1 MIRAPAA
8 PGAVGRFRCRGEGG
22 RRVLD
27 RETLQLLILAAA
39 AGIVGV
45 VAQFGIN
52 LALRVPFGAQL
63 AGYILISLVLSA
75 GATVIGA
82 RVLGLDPVV
91 SATLGSMLSALPALI
106 LLRLV
111 LRVVDRRY
119 DLEAAQD
126 LEAALAESRKPQRR
140 KKVE

>member
-1 MIRAPAA
+1 M
-8 PGAVGRFRCRGEGG
+8 F
-22 RRVLD
+22 D

-45 VAQFGIN
+45 VAQIGIS
-52 LALRVPFGAQL
+52 LALRVPFGSQL

-82 RVLGLDPVV
+82 RVFGLDPVV
-91 SATLGSMLSALPALI
+91 AATLGSMLSTLPALI

-111 LRVVDRRY
+111 LRVVDKRFEI
-119 DLEAAQD
+119 EAAHEFD
-126 LEAALAESRKPQRR
+126 GALAESRKPQRR